1 MTDWRPQI
9 RKVEVGERGLLQ
21 YANALLKQ
29 QRHEEAAEA
38 AEEFVRDNPRS
49 GPGLTTLGLCY
60 IAQKRF
66 RAAVEVL
73 ERAVGAEPLLAQP
86 AAALGYAHFLARDYD
101 QAEHAFRE
109 ALNLDPGLPSAA
121 IGLSQVFQKRGEP
134 EKAYEILSGVV
145 DRHPQLKPARLL
157 LAFLQR
163 GLGRRKEATA
173 EVENILRP
181 TPGQD
186 GVVALF
192 PMLFT
197 YQSEEAKFDE
207 ATRLLEA
214 AARFKPDNA
223 AVRSWLGQVRLQS
236 DQFVEA
242 EEEFRRA
249 LTLNASLAA
258 AKFGLAEA
266 LLRQERY
273 DEAFAVLNSVP
284 KSAKLMPL
292 LQAAYGD
299 FYLRRGVFDE
309 AVRCYCSAL
318 LQTPNG
324 KETLAILD
332 QENGDA
338 GIGHAVAS
346 QYQAAALR
354 ALQKARHVRKEEEW
368 TLLARRV
375 AHAGWKS
382 VKAGREGGGS
392 AWGTVR

>member
-1 MTDWRPQI
+1 M
-9 RKVEVGERGLLQ
+9 KKK
-21 YANALLKQ
+21 LK
-29 QRHEEAAEA
+29 RITRTRLTKEEAAEA

-66 RAAVEVL
+66 RAAVDVL
-73 ERAVGAEPLLAQP
+73 ERAVAAEPLLAQP

-101 QAEHAFRE
+101 KAEHAFRE
-109 ALNLDPGLPSAA
+109 ALNLDPDLPSAA

-134 EKAYEILSGVV
+134 ERAHEILSVVV
-145 DRHPQLKPARLL
+145 DRHPQLKSARLL
-157 LAFLQR
+157 LAFLHR

-181 TPGQD
+181 MPGQD

-197 YQSEEAKFDE
+197 YQSEEAKYDE

-242 EEEFRRA
+242 EEEFRQA
-249 LTLNASLAA
+249 LNLNGSLAP
-258 AKFGLAEA
+258 AKLGLAEA

-273 DEAFAVLNSVP
+273 EEAFAVLNSVP
-284 KSAKLMPL
+284 KSPKHMPL

-299 FYLRRGVFDE
+299 FYLGRGVFDE

-318 LQTPNG
+318 MRRRRGRSKKRNMCAKRKSGRCLRDG
-324 KETLAILD
+324 SRMR
-332 QENGDA
+332 A
-338 GIGHAVAS
+338 GN
-346 QYQAAALR
+346 Q
-354 ALQKARHVRKEEEW
+354 
-368 TLLARRV
+368 
-375 AHAGWKS
+375 
-382 VKAGREGGGS
+382 
-392 AWGTVR
+392 